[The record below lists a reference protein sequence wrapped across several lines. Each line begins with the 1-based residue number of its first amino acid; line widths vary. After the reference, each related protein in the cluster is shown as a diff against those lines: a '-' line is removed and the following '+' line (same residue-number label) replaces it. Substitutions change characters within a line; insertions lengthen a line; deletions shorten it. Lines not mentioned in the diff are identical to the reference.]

1 MTTQL
6 SALHEAALAAAQAA
20 YCAHDVP
27 GSDKRL
33 CYSGRVVR
41 AVRLQSEAHKAKDKE
56 RIKRIQVAIDKIEVE
71 WREKAALARQAIARY
86 HSVGGT
92 AQISVTCQC
101 EECMAIENPA
111 VHYIKVVPE
120 DVNPPEVEFVRRLTW
135 QDKKREAAIEKSRA
149 KKFSQ
154 DLLEFGRANR

>member
-101 EECMAIENPA
+101 EECMALDPPT
-111 VHYIKVVPE
+111 VRHIKVVPS
-120 DVNPPEVEFVRRLTW
+120 DVEIEFVAPERRATW

>member
-6 SALHEAALAAAQAA
+6 SSLHEAALAAAQAA

-41 AVRLQSEAHKAKDKE
+41 AVRLQSEAHKAKDKD
-56 RIKRIQVAIDKIEVE
+56 RVKRIQVAIDKIEVE

-101 EECMAIENPA
+101 EECMALEEPT
-111 VHYIKVVPE
+111 VTYVKVVPG
-120 DVNPPEVEFVRRLTW
+120 DVEEIVFVPERRKTW
-135 QDKKREAAIEKSRA
+135 QDVKREKAMEQA
-149 KKFSQ
+149 KVQKFGKA
-154 DLLEFGRANR
+154 LLEYGRANR